1 MSKNLLRLRRISGS
15 IKTTLNDR
23 KGLAYESAKV
33 APISLHPHHLPVCGG
48 GDLSL
53 SIPGQ
58 GTVYLLIRKRGVAHA
73 LSIIL
78 LFVSMLSV
86 IGVLM
91 ARVDGSQFNPH
102 LAVSSQYKSMIERNG
117 LLIGL
122 TVFLNIYGTL
132 WLIGGALW
140 SAYLFARKQVLP
152 HRVLGNILIAVGAL
166 LPAGAGTLIR
176 LGLSDWLYVS
186 ELLGAAIMF
195 AGFVAATASQPVTRP
210 QPAIAAT

>member
-1 MSKNLLRLRRISGS
+1 
-15 IKTTLNDR
+15 
-23 KGLAYESAKV
+23 
-33 APISLHPHHLPVCGG
+33 
-48 GDLSL
+48 
-53 SIPGQ
+53 
-58 GTVYLLIRKRGVAHA
+58 
-73 LSIIL
+73 
-78 LFVSMLSV
+78 
-86 IGVLM
+86 M